1 MEPSMIPNEHA
12 ELARA
17 VLRRFDHNIGK
28 PAADVTSLAAFPVL
42 AAIYALADGGTAGW
56 LFCFYKIA
64 LHRREQVRVR
74 NEDAPRDLLIF
85 ADFMI
90 ESHEYGVDVATGE
103 VILVCTCRR
112 SCDESYLVSPSL
124 NAFCTLYASG
134 DHDALM

>member
-1 MEPSMIPNEHA
+1 MIPNEHA

-17 VLRRFDHNIGK
+17 VLRRFDHLIGK

-56 LFCFYKIA
+56 LFCFYEIA
-64 LHRREQVRVR
+64 LHRREQVQLR
-74 NEDAPRDLLIF
+74 NEDTPRDLLIF

-90 ESHEYGVDVATGE
+90 NQHEYGVDVATGE
-103 VILVCTCRR
+103 VILVC
-112 SCDESYLVSPSL
+112 DESYQVSPSL

-134 DHDALM
+134 DHDELM